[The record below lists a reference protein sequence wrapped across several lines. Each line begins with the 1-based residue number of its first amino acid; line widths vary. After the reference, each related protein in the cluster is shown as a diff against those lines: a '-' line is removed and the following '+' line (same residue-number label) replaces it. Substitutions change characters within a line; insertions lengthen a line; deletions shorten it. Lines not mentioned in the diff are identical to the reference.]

1 MLAGLALSLASQL
14 LQGIAGAGGYCLALV
29 GELFFH
35 AGPQLAFVLAGLAL
49 SRAGSLPQGSGMDL
63 PLCSAELPAVLRLLS
78 TCNACYTSLIDKP
91 SGR

>member
-63 PLCSAELPAVLRLLS
+63 PLCSAELPTVL
-78 TCNACYTSLIDKP
+78 
-91 SGR
+91 